1 MQIRIWPRTK
11 TPARGRY
18 LLDDCVK
25 IFYIAKACEPTN
37 TQDTRSRIAL
47 MHVKRF
53 IPESFP
59 CALRRIPS
67 LFVVLFTTGLSCL
80 WPSANRPADSA
91 TTQGRSSLP
100 RSPRQSRHF
109 VQVHFASDQREH
121 LTPHLRYHLWSVQRF
136 SERSSVRSHLLMR
149 YARELHARRSDHA
162 MQTTP
167 KASASRRAGRRTVSL
182 YFMKTRP
189 FQTILALASGS

>member
-1 MQIRIWPRTK
+1 MRTHEYAGH
-11 TPARGRY
+11 PVEN
-18 LLDDCVK
+18 CSH
-25 IFYIAKACEPTN
+25 ACEEIYTGVIPVRAPTHSEPLGG
-37 TQDTRSRIAL
+37 TIHD
-47 MHVKRF
+47 
-53 IPESFP
+53 
-59 CALRRIPS
+59 
-67 LFVVLFTTGLSCL
+67 GLSCL

-149 YARELHARRSDHA
+149 YARELHARRSDQA